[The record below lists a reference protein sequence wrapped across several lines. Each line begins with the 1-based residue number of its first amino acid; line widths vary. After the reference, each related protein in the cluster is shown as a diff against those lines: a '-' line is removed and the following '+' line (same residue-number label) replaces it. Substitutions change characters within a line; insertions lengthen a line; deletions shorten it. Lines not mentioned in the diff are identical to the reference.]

1 MGIGWS
7 ESSRHDELDRCQEH
21 DLKRSARVECSSYNL
36 TEVIDAV
43 GALDDP
49 PGQWVIGSIAE
60 TPVVQVIEFS
70 VCVDESR
77 NPPLEAGLVPTMSP
91 GLLMAFAD
99 VSPPFAPA
107 SDPRILNV
115 PFG

>member
-7 ESSRHDELDRCQEH
+7 ESSRHDELERCQEH
-21 DLKRSARVECSSYNL
+21 DLKRSARVECPSYNL

-60 TPVVQVIEFS
+60 TRWVETS
-70 VCVDESR
+70 TDS
-77 NPPLEAGLVPTMSP
+77 LAT
-91 GLLMAFAD
+91 A
-99 VSPPFAPA
+99 
-107 SDPRILNV
+107 ILDRRKRE
-115 PFG
+115 